1 MTVPSQADLNK
12 RKANRDKLAKK
23 ITEDGHL
30 KEQELVRI
38 IRKAI
43 DSAWMTAAHKLV
55 FLEDRVIPD
64 MDDST
69 RTKWLI
75 ECNICKGLFK
85 LTDVN
90 VDHRIGEFPCTNR
103 DEFQSYLLSRLDVGF
118 DDLQILCVDNPKKNH
133 IGCHQIKT
141 LGERYGLSFADAR
154 IEKQVIDVMKKKASE
169 IDKWLLDK
177 GVKVGKNEK
186 ARRNAIREIL
196 KKEAEKASGEQENA
210 KTN

>member
-90 VDHRIGEFPCTNR
+90 VDHRIGEFACTNR

-118 DDLQILCVDNPKKNH
+118 DDLHILCVDNPKKNH

-141 LGERYGLSFADAR
+141 LGERYGLSFDDAKV
-154 IEKQVIDVMKKKASE
+154 EKQVIDLMKKKASE

-177 GVKVGKNEK
+177 GVKVGKNKE

-196 KKEAEKASGEQENA
+196 KREADKASGEQENA
-210 KTN
+210 EAN

>member
-1 MTVPSQADLNK
+1 MTIPTQADIKK
-12 RKANRDKLAKK
+12 RKTNRDKLAKK
-23 ITEDGHL
+23 ITDDGHL

-38 IRKAI
+38 VRKAI

-55 FLEDRVIPD
+55 FLEDRVVPD

-75 ECNICKGLFK
+75 QCNICKGMFK

-103 DEFQSYLLSRLDVGF
+103 EEFQSYLLSRLDVGF
-118 DDLQILCVDNPKKNH
+118 DDLQVLCVDIPKKNH

-141 LGERYGLSFADAR
+141 LGERFGLSFEDAKV
-154 IEKQVIDVMKKKASE
+154 EKQVIEIMKKKASE
-169 IDKWLLDK
+169 TDAWLLDK
-177 GVKVGKNEK
+177 GVKVSKNK
-186 ARRNAIREIL
+186 DARRDAVREIIRQESL
-196 KKEAEKASGEQENA
+196 TQAEKENER
-210 KTN
+210 